1 MFAQTFPR
9 VLPRLPARQRVRPSE
24 RLLAR
29 VLARLSGHLLALP
42 RPRAARAMAED
53 ERLLRLAADELA
65 SLRIAAVGRI
75 VVLRGRA
82 WVTVD
87 GDPADHFVAR
97 GESLALQPGSV
108 ARIGGD
114 DPGATLVRFVPAR
127 QATRD
132 APPAWRRGRL
142 DRRLLEASEHMLR
155 DIGAPDRVIEAAR
168 AYRSAQGAAGE
179 IARRLEFLR

>member
-1 MFAQTFPR
+1 MFALTFPR
-9 VLPRLPARQRVRPSE
+9 VLPRLPAR
-24 RLLAR
+24 
-29 VLARLSGHLLALP
+29 LSGFLLALP
-42 RPRAARAMAED
+42 HPRAAQAIAVAED

-65 SLRIAAVGRI
+65 SLRIATAGRI

-87 GDPADHFVAR
+87 GEPVDHFVAR
-97 GESLALQPGSV
+97 GESLAFQPGSV

-114 DPGATLVRFVPAR
+114 APGATLVRFVPDPQAAR
-127 QATRD
+127 IATPGR
-132 APPAWRRGRL
+132 RRGRL

-155 DIGAPDRVIEAAR
+155 DIGAPDCVIEAAR
-168 AYRSAQGAAGE
+168 AYRSARGAAGE